1 MNHPL
6 DLNHQHLDERPVRMD
21 LSPLKAA
28 LADVVAIPVTPF
40 AEDGSIDTAVYRAL
54 LRRLLDGGVR
64 IVTPNGNTGEFY
76 ALTPDERRTVTE
88 LTIEEVAGRATVL
101 VGVGHD
107 VPTAVAAAEHA
118 RDAGAEMVM
127 VHQPVHPYVSQ
138 DGWIDY
144 HRAIAEAVPGLGVVP
159 YIRNPL
165 LTGDRLAELADHC
178 PNVIGAKYSV
188 PDAARFGAFAR
199 DAGLERFTWVAGLAE
214 LYAPSY
220 FAGGATG
227 FTSGLVN
234 VAPGVSMA
242 MLEALRAGDYPAA
255 MKVWE
260 QIRRFEELRADRQSA
275 NNVTVVKEGLAS
287 LGLCRRDVRAPS
299 RVLPEA
305 QRAEVAEQVAG
316 WSI

>member
-1 MNHPL
+1 
-6 DLNHQHLDERPVRMD
+6 MD

-40 AEDGSIDTAVYRAL
+40 AEDGTIDTAVHRAL

-76 ALTPDERRTVTE
+76 ALTPDERRMVTE
-88 LTIEEVAGRATVL
+88 LTVEEVAGRATVL

-144 HRAIAEAVPGLGVVP
+144 HRAIAEAVPELGVVP
-159 YIRNPL
+159 YVRNPL
-165 LTGDRLAELADHC
+165 LAGARLAELADSC
-178 PNVIGAKYSV
+178 PNVIGVKYSV

-199 DAGLERFTWVAGLAE
+199 DAGLERFVWVAGLAE

-220 FAGGATG
+220 FASGATG

-242 MLEALRAGDYPAA
+242 MLEALRAGDYTAA

-275 NNVTVVKEGLAS
+275 NNVTVVKEGLAA

-305 QRAEVAEQVAG
+305 QRAEVADQVAG

>member
-1 MNHPL
+1 
-6 DLNHQHLDERPVRMD
+6 MD
-21 LSPLKAA
+21 LTPLKAA

-40 AEDGSIDTAVYRAL
+40 AEDGSIDTTAHRAL

-88 LTIEEVAGRATVL
+88 LTIEEAGGRATVL

-127 VHQPVHPYVSQ
+127 VHQPVHPYISQ
-138 DGWIDY
+138 EGWIDY
-144 HRAIAEAVPGLGVVP
+144 HRAIAQAVPELGVVP

-165 LTGDRLAELADHC
+165 LAGERLAELADTC
-178 PNVIGAKYSV
+178 PNVIGVKYAV

-199 DAGLERFTWVAGLAE
+199 DAGLERFVWVAGLAE

-220 FAGGATG
+220 FATGATG

-234 VAPGVSMA
+234 VAPGVSLA
-242 MLEALRAGDYPAA
+242 MLGALRAGDYAAA

-260 QIRRFEELRADRQSA
+260 QIRRFEDLRADRQSA
-275 NNVTVVKEGLAS
+275 NNVTVVKEALAA

-305 QRAEVAEQVAG
+305 QRAEVADLVAG